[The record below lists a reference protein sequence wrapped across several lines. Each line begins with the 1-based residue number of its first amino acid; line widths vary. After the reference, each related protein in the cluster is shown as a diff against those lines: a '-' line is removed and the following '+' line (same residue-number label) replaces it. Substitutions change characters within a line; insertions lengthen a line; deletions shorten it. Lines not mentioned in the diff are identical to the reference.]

1 MFARPTFV
9 LPQPVRN
16 KLKRP
21 ADSFIALFA
30 CLSLLATTAYAQKA
44 VPPSGPLR
52 VFLDC
57 HEQGCDF
64 DFFRTEIPYVDYVR
78 DRTAASV
85 HVLLSTQPTGGGG
98 REYTFNFIGLRELA
112 GVSDTLT
119 YLSPQGATS
128 DDLRKGILRTLKLGL
143 VRYLARTP
151 DAERLQVSYTTA
163 LAGSA
168 AKSAQTRD
176 PWNYWVF
183 RARAN
188 GNFNGESSQRFTNL
202 GGSLSAD
209 RLTKGW
215 KFNNSV
221 RLNYSESKFTFPDG
235 TQFSSY
241 SRSNGLSHLAVKS
254 LSDHWSAGERLS
266 SSSSTYQNMRRS
278 FRFAPAVEYN
288 IFPYSQSTR
297 KQLTLQYSA
306 GINSFH
312 YRDTT
317 IFEKIREVRP
327 DQTLSASI
335 SMTQPWGSVSGSV
348 QGSNY
353 LDDFTKRRL
362 ELFNSINARLFK
374 GFSFNMYG
382 SLSLVR
388 DQISIAKGKA
398 SEQEILL
405 QRRQLAT
412 SYSYFAGIGLTY
424 TFGSIFNNVVN
435 PRFEGASGS
444 FFF

>member
-1 MFARPTFV
+1 MKIPARCRIGF
-9 LPQPVRN
+9 
-16 KLKRP
+16 
-21 ADSFIALFA
+21 LF
-30 CLSLLATTAYAQKA
+30 CLSLSASTAIAQNVAAT
-44 VPPSGPLR
+44 SGPLR

-57 HEQGCDF
+57 NAQGCDF
-64 DFFRTEIPYVDYVR
+64 DYFRTEIPYVDYVR

-85 HVLLSTQPTGGGG
+85 HVLLSTQATGGGG
-98 REYTFNFIGLRELA
+98 REYTFNFIGLRDLA
-112 GVSDTLT
+112 GVSDTLR
-119 YLSPQGATS
+119 YVSAQGSTS

-151 DAERLQVSYTTA
+151 AAERLQVSYA
-163 LAGSA
+163 EAPAGSQ
-168 AKSAQTRD
+168 AKAVPTHD

-183 RARAN
+183 RTRAN
-188 GNFNGESSQRFTNL
+188 GNFNGESSQRFANL
-202 GGSLSAD
+202 SGSFSAD
-209 RLTKGW
+209 RLTKEW

-221 RLNYSESKFTFPDG
+221 RVSYSESKFTFSDG
-235 TQFSSY
+235 TGFSSY

-254 LSDHWSAGERLS
+254 LSDHWSVGERMS
-266 SSSSTYQNMRRS
+266 TSSSTYQNMRRS

-297 KQLTLQYSA
+297 KQLTIQYSA

-317 IFEKIREVRP
+317 IFEKIHEVRP
-327 DQTLSASI
+327 DEALSASI
-335 SMTQPWGSVSGSV
+335 SMTQPWGSMSGSI

-362 ELFNSINARLFK
+362 ELFNSMNARLFK
-374 GFSFNMYG
+374 GFSFNLFG

-388 DQISIAKGKA
+388 DQISIAKGGA

-412 SYSYFAGIGLTY
+412 SYSYFVGIGLTY